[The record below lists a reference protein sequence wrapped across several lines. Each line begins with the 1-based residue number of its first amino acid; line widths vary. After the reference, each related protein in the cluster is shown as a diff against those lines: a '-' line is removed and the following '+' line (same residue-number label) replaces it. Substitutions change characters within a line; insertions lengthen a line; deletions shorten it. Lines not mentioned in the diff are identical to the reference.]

1 MFGNSDGAG
10 LSVRFTKSRG
20 FGQPGGFLLHR
31 LRQCLV
37 RHLQP
42 DPVFR
47 GFVCGGFNGKLDQ
60 FPLDS
65 KLSSDNTLGLRMLPP
80 RIFGRL
86 YQHLGCIW
94 ECVHSYLSIIYKLN
108 AVFWC
113 RRFTMVYR
121 GDDGG
126 LVVVSRV

>member
-1 MFGNSDGAG
+1 MELVSPFVSQSRVALASQAASSSTACANASSAICSLTLFSEGS
-10 LSVRFTKSRG
+10 SV
-20 FGQPGGFLLHR
+20 
-31 LRQCLV
+31 
-37 RHLQP
+37 
-42 DPVFR
+42 
-47 GFVCGGFNGKLDQ
+47 GFNGKLDQ